1 MLTEDI
7 VRIQIESANDSRAE
21 TGDAALDERVATAT
35 TAWCKAQTTEPAAC
49 IVARGNGVSLEDAQF
64 ALATLHGI

>member
-21 TGDAALDERVATAT
+21 TGDAALDERVSTAT
-35 TAWCKAQTTEPAAC
+35 TAWCKAQTTEPLNSHPKCNSRNSA
-49 IVARGNGVSLEDAQF
+49 IFS
-64 ALATLHGI
+64 

>member
-7 VRIQIESANDSRAE
+7 VRIQIESANDSRA
-21 TGDAALDERVATAT
+21 
-35 TAWCKAQTTEPAAC
+35 EPAAC